1 MGNEHD
7 FSTTIL
13 NKYSIKSL
21 QVSVVLFST
30 SQNLSLSI
38 LILQLNMMAD
48 RGLEKLASRSA
59 LGNWAVMAGG
69 RRFTRPLIP
78 KQRMIT

>member
-13 NKYSIKSL
+13 NKYSIKTL

-30 SQNLSLSI
+30 PQNLSLSI

-48 RGLEKLASRSA
+48 RGLEKSASSTW
-59 LGNWAVMAGG
+59 LL
-69 RRFTRPLIP
+69 FPFIKSELF
-78 KQRMIT
+78 KSFSE

>member
-7 FSTTIL
+7 FSTTLL
-13 NKYSIKSL
+13 NKYSIKTL

-30 SQNLSLSI
+30 SQNLSPSI

-48 RGLEKLASRSA
+48 RGLEKLASSTW
-59 LGNWAVMAGG
+59 LL
-69 RRFTRPLIP
+69 FPFIKSELFESFSE
-78 KQRMIT
+78 

>member
-7 FSTTIL
+7 FSTTLL
-13 NKYSIKSL
+13 NKYSIKTL

-48 RGLEKLASRSA
+48 RGLEEIGIIHMIA
-59 LGNWAVMAGG
+59 LS
-69 RRFTRPLIP
+69 FHQI
-78 KQRMIT
+78 

>member
-13 NKYSIKSL
+13 NKYSIKMP
-21 QVSVVLFST
+21 QVLVVLFST

-48 RGLEKLASRSA
+48 RGLEKLASS
-59 LGNWAVMAGG
+59 
-69 RRFTRPLIP
+69 T
-78 KQRMIT
+78 

>member
-13 NKYSIKSL
+13 NKYSIKMP

-48 RGLEKLASRSA
+48 RGLEKLASS
-59 LGNWAVMAGG
+59 
-69 RRFTRPLIP
+69 T
-78 KQRMIT
+78 

>member
-13 NKYSIKSL
+13 NKYSIKMP

-48 RGLEKLASRSA
+48 RGLEKLASSTW
-59 LGNWAVMAGG
+59 LL
-69 RRFTRPLIP
+69 FPFIKSELF
-78 KQRMIT
+78 KSFSE

>member
-13 NKYSIKSL
+13 NKYSIKMP

-48 RGLEKLASRSA
+48 RGLEKSASS
-59 LGNWAVMAGG
+59 
-69 RRFTRPLIP
+69 T
-78 KQRMIT
+78 

>member
-7 FSTTIL
+7 FSTIIL
-13 NKYSIKSL
+13 NKYSNKTL

-48 RGLEKLASRSA
+48 RGLEKSASS
-59 LGNWAVMAGG
+59 
-69 RRFTRPLIP
+69 T
-78 KQRMIT
+78 

>member
-1 MGNEHD
+1 MGDEHD
-7 FSTTIL
+7 FSMTIL
-13 NKYSIKSL
+13 NKYSIKMP

-48 RGLEKLASRSA
+48 RGLKNIGIIHMIA
-59 LGNWAVMAGG
+59 LS
-69 RRFTRPLIP
+69 LHQI
-78 KQRMIT
+78 

>member
-13 NKYSIKSL
+13 NKYSIKMP

-48 RGLEKLASRSA
+48 RGLEKLTKHTIWLYSFIKSE
-59 LGNWAVMAGG
+59 LFESFSELNGFSIV
-69 RRFTRPLIP
+69 
-78 KQRMIT
+78 

>member
-1 MGNEHD
+1 MGNEHG
-7 FSTTIL
+7 FSTIIL
-13 NKYSIKSL
+13 NKYSIKTL

-48 RGLEKLASRSA
+48 RGLEKISIVHMIA
-59 LGNWAVMAGG
+59 LS
-69 RRFTRPLIP
+69 LHQI
-78 KQRMIT
+78 

>member
-7 FSTTIL
+7 FLMTIL
-13 NKYSIKSL
+13 NKYSIKMP

-48 RGLEKLASRSA
+48 RGLEKLASSTW
-59 LGNWAVMAGG
+59 LL
-69 RRFTRPLIP
+69 FPFIKSELFESFSE
-78 KQRMIT
+78 

>member
-1 MGNEHD
+1 MGNGHD

-13 NKYSIKSL
+13 NKYSIKMP

-48 RGLEKLASRSA
+48 RGLEKLASS
-59 LGNWAVMAGG
+59 
-69 RRFTRPLIP
+69 T
-78 KQRMIT
+78 

>member
-13 NKYSIKSL
+13 NKYSIKTL

-48 RGLEKLASRSA
+48 RGLEKLASS
-59 LGNWAVMAGG
+59 
-69 RRFTRPLIP
+69 T
-78 KQRMIT
+78 

>member
-13 NKYSIKSL
+13 NKYSIKMP

-48 RGLEKLASRSA
+48 RGLEKLASSTW
-59 LGNWAVMAGG
+59 LL
-69 RRFTRPLIP
+69 FPFIKSELFESFSE
-78 KQRMIT
+78 

>member
-13 NKYSIKSL
+13 NKYSIKMP

-30 SQNLSLSI
+30 PQNLSLSI

-48 RGLEKLASRSA
+48 RGLEKLASS
-59 LGNWAVMAGG
+59 
-69 RRFTRPLIP
+69 T
-78 KQRMIT
+78 

>member
-13 NKYSIKSL
+13 NKYSIKTL

-48 RGLEKLASRSA
+48 RGLEVIGIIHMIA
-59 LGNWAVMAGG
+59 LS
-69 RRFTRPLIP
+69 LHQI
-78 KQRMIT
+78 

>member
-13 NKYSIKSL
+13 NKYSIKTL
-21 QVSVVLFST
+21 QVSVVLVST

-48 RGLEKLASRSA
+48 RGLEKLASS
-59 LGNWAVMAGG
+59 
-69 RRFTRPLIP
+69 T
-78 KQRMIT
+78 